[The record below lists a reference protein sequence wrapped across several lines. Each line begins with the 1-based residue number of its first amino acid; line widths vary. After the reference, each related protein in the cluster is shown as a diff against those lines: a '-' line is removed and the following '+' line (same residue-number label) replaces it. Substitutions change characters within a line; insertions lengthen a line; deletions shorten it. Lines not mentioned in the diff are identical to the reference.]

1 MRGNLFVISGPS
13 GSGKSTI
20 CSLLEKEDKIKISI
34 SATTRNKRTGEVD
47 GVNYFFLTKEEFEKK
62 IKENAFYEY
71 ANVFNNYYGTL
82 KAKVDEML
90 DEGYHVI
97 LEIDVQGAMQI
108 KEQNSEAKL
117 IFIMPP
123 SEEELIKR
131 LTGRNTESEE
141 QLKLRIGTAKKEISY
156 KDKYDYVVINDNLE
170 KAVEEI
176 KEIILK

>member
-1 MRGNLFVISGPS
+1 MKGSLFVISGPS

-20 CSLLEKEDKIKISI
+20 CKELEKEENIKISI
-34 SATTRNKRTGEVD
+34 SATTRDIRNGEEE
-47 GVNYFFLTKEEFEKK
+47 GINYYFLSKEEFERK
-62 IKENAFYEY
+62 ISENAFYEY
-71 ANVFNNYYGTL
+71 AKVFNNYYGTL
-82 KAKVDEML
+82 KDKVDEML
-90 DEGYHVI
+90 KDGYNVI

-108 KEQNSEAKL
+108 REQNKDAVL

-141 QLKLRIGTAKKEISY
+141 QLKLRIETAKEEISY

>member
-34 SATTRNKRTGEVD
+34 SATTRDKRTGEVD

-82 KAKVDEML
+82 KAKL
-90 DEGYHVI
+90 DE
-97 LEIDVQGAMQI
+97 
-108 KEQNSEAKL
+108 
-117 IFIMPP
+117 
-123 SEEELIKR
+123 
-131 LTGRNTESEE
+131 
-141 QLKLRIGTAKKEISY
+141 
-156 KDKYDYVVINDNLE
+156 LE
-170 KAVEEI
+170 KAAQMMAQAMYQQQAAQGEAPNSNNANDDVVDAEF
-176 KEIILK
+176 KEK

>member
-1 MRGNLFVISGPS
+1 MKGSLFVISGPS

-20 CSLLEKEDKIKISI
+20 CKELEKEENIKISI
-34 SATTRNKRTGEVD
+34 SATTRNIRNGEEE
-47 GVNYFFLTKEEFEKK
+47 GINYYFLSKEEFERK
-62 IKENAFYEY
+62 ISENAFYEY
-71 ANVFNNYYGTL
+71 AKVFNNYYGTL
-82 KAKVDEML
+82 KDKVDDML
-90 DEGYHVI
+90 KEGYNVI

-108 KEQNSEAKL
+108 REQNKDAVL

-141 QLKLRIGTAKKEISY
+141 QLKIRIETAKEEISY

>member
-1 MRGNLFVISGPS
+1 MKGSLFVISGPS

-20 CSLLEKEDKIKISI
+20 CKELEKEENIKISI
-34 SATTRNKRTGEVD
+34 SATTRDIRNGEEE
-47 GVNYFFLTKEEFEKK
+47 GINYYFLSKEEFERK
-62 IKENAFYEY
+62 ISENAFYEY
-71 ANVFNNYYGTL
+71 AKVFNNYYGTL
-82 KAKVDEML
+82 KDKVDEML
-90 DEGYHVI
+90 KDGYNVI

-108 KEQNSEAKL
+108 REQNKDAVL

-141 QLKLRIGTAKKEISY
+141 QLKIRIETAKEEISY

>member
-1 MRGNLFVISGPS
+1 MKGSLFVISGPS

-20 CSLLEKEDKIKISI
+20 CKELEKEENIKISI
-34 SATTRNKRTGEVD
+34 SATTRNIRNGEEE
-47 GVNYFFLTKEEFEKK
+47 GINYYFLSKEEFERK
-62 IKENAFYEY
+62 ISENAFYEY
-71 ANVFNNYYGTL
+71 AKVFNNYYGTL
-82 KAKVDEML
+82 KDKVDEML
-90 DEGYHVI
+90 KDGYNVI

-108 KEQNSEAKL
+108 REQNKDAVL

-141 QLKLRIGTAKKEISY
+141 QLKLRIETAKEEISY